1 MPKETVRR
9 QLQMAALK
17 LFLERGYDNTTATD
31 IAGHVG
37 VTERT
42 FFRYFPSKRDVLF
55 DEAALLDGLNAAIA
69 GAPEELA
76 PMEVLGRAFRS
87 LIPMFEDNRPLSE
100 PARKLIACTPA
111 LQERHLAKTAAT
123 TAAVS
128 AALQQRG
135 VSGDIATL
143 AAAAGMAIFGIAL
156 ANWFAD
162 PSLSLGDH
170 LDRAYDSW
178 RRLSPSGV

>member
-1 MPKETVRR
+1 MPKETIRR
-9 QLQMAALK
+9 KLQMAALK
-17 LFLERGYDNTTATD
+17 LFLERGYDDTTATD
-31 IAGHVG
+31 IAAHVG

-76 PMEVLGRAFRS
+76 PMEALRSAFRT

-100 PARKLIACTPA
+100 PARKLIASTPA

-123 TAAVS
+123 AAAVS
-128 AALQQRG
+128 KALQRRG
-135 VSGDIATL
+135 VEADMATL
-143 AAAAGMAIFGIAL
+143 AAASGMAVIGFAM

-162 PSLSLGDH
+162 PSLSLGNH
-170 LDRAYDSW
+170 LDRAYDAW
-178 RRLSPSGV
+178 RRLLPPGV